1 MTEHESDPQ
10 RRPAH
15 PDAEPSHPTAE
26 LPRAE
31 RAQSDSA
38 PTAPAGG
45 DSAPTVGFATA
56 PGGDSAPTAGF
67 TTAPGGESAP
77 TVGFATASGGE
88 SAPTVGFTTAPGSDF
103 APAAGGSAP
112 AGGEAPRTAESGPA
126 ADNPAAGDGAP
137 RAAEPARAPEAAGS
151 PDRPTPPGPFAPAPA
166 VPQHPV
172 PGQPQP
178 QAGSQPGQPQFPGQP
193 GYPQFPGQPGHPHV
207 AGQPG
212 HPHVAGQPGHPHVAG
227 QPGYPQPGHAQA
239 AGHPG
244 APWYGQQ
251 SGWSGGGQPGQPYGQ
266 QPHPSGQPVPP
277 WAAPQTAGPRPGR
290 IAKLAGAG
298 VAVFA
303 LMLGSGVAGG
313 ALALAVDGDSGITRT
328 YSAAPVINSAD
339 LPRIA
344 AAVQPSVVSIATD
357 NGEGSGVILTADGFV
372 LTNNHVVASAT
383 DGSVV
388 VTFSDGKTA
397 QAQIRGTDP
406 KTDLAVVKAN
416 GVSDL
421 KPATFG
427 DSDAM
432 QVGDQVLA
440 LGSPLGLQG
449 SVTAG
454 ILSARDRTIQ
464 AGSGEQRQEPSQGAS
479 SIAGLLQTDAPI
491 NPGNSGG
498 ALVNTRG
505 EVIGINTAIATAGQ
519 GSSGNIGVGFAI
531 PSNKAKDVAGKLQR
545 GEKVSH
551 PSLGVSV
558 TAAEG
563 GGALV
568 ATVTPGSPAEKAG
581 LQRGDVVT
589 RFGDKVVNDSD
600 DLVGAVQAGKVGDRV
615 EVTYKRNGTEAR
627 ATVTLAETS

>member
-1 MTEHESDPQ
+1 MTEYESDPQ
-10 RRPAH
+10 RRPAAT
-15 PDAEPSHPTAE
+15 DAEPSHPTAE

-31 RAQSDSA
+31 RAQSDSHPDPA
-38 PTAPAGG
+38 PTAPGDPVAPASAAPAATGG
-45 DSAPTVGFATA
+45 DAFRTAEPGRTTDAPVAGDVATRAPEPARTPETTAPDPVRGPGVPAGQPAPAGPFPPATAGPSAPPYPVSGQA
-56 PGGDSAPTAGF
+56 PGGHPH
-67 TTAPGGESAP
+67 
-77 TVGFATASGGE
+77 
-88 SAPTVGFTTAPGSDF
+88 
-103 APAAGGSAP
+103 AAG
-112 AGGEAPRTAESGPA
+112 
-126 ADNPAAGDGAP
+126 
-137 RAAEPARAPEAAGS
+137 
-151 PDRPTPPGPFAPAPA
+151 
-166 VPQHPV
+166 
-172 PGQPQP
+172 
-178 QAGSQPGQPQFPGQP
+178 QPGQPQGTP
-193 GYPQFPGQPGHPHV
+193 Y
-207 AGQPG
+207 
-212 HPHVAGQPGHPHVAG
+212 
-227 QPGYPQPGHAQA
+227 
-239 AGHPG
+239 PG

-251 SGWSGGGQPGQPYGQ
+251 SGWSGGGQPGQPGAGYGQ
-266 QPHPSGQPVPP
+266 HPHHPGQPVPP
-277 WAAPQTAGPRPGR
+277 WAPAPAVGPRPGR

-313 ALALAVDGDSGITRT
+313 ALALAVDGDSGTTRT

-357 NGEGSGVILTADGFV
+357 SGEGSGVILTADGYV
-372 LTNNHVVASAT
+372 LTNNHVVASAGQ
-383 DGSVV
+383 DSVRV
-388 VTFSDGKTA
+388 VFADGKTV
-397 QAQIRGTDP
+397 QARIVGTDP
-406 KTDLAVVKAN
+406 KTDLAVVKAA

-464 AGSGEQRQEPSQGAS
+464 AGSGQQRQEPGQGAS

-519 GSSGNIGVGFAI
+519 GSTGNIGVGFAI

-568 ATVTPGSPAEKAG
+568 AAVTSGSAAEKAG
-581 LQRGDVVT
+581 LQRGDVIT
-589 RFGDKVVNDSD
+589 RFGDKAVNDSD

-615 EVTYKRNGTEAR
+615 VVTYKRNGAEST

>member
-1 MTEHESDPQ
+1 MTEYESDPQ

-31 RAQSDSA
+31 RVQSDSA
-38 PTAPAGG
+38 PVVGDAAPATGDPTPPAGPFAPFAAGPPVGG
-45 DSAPTVGFATA
+45 DVA
-56 PGGDSAPTAGF
+56 
-67 TTAPGGESAP
+67 
-77 TVGFATASGGE
+77 
-88 SAPTVGFTTAPGSDF
+88 
-103 APAAGGSAP
+103 
-112 AGGEAPRTAESGPA
+112 RTAELGHAAATPGADGPHA
-126 ADNPAAGDGAP
+126 APEPARATET
-137 RAAEPARAPEAAGS
+137 AAEPARAAEQAAGPARPAETAAEPARPAES
-151 PDRPTPPGPFAPAPA
+151 APDAGRGADGTATPPGPFAPAPA
-166 VPQHPV
+166 APRYPV

-178 QAGSQPGQPQFPGQP
+178 
-193 GYPQFPGQPGHPHV
+193 GYPHPLNQPGHPQV

-212 HPHVAGQPGHPHVAG
+212 HPQVAGQPGHP
-227 QPGYPQPGHAQA
+227 QAQA
-239 AGHPG
+239 AGYPG

-266 QPHPSGQPVPP
+266 QPHLPGQPLPP
-277 WAAPQTAGPRPGR
+277 WATTAQASGPRPGR
-290 IAKLAGAG
+290 IAKFVGAG

-303 LMLGSGVAGG
+303 LMLGSGVTGG
-313 ALALAVDGDSGITRT
+313 ALALALGGEGGVTRT

-344 AAVQPSVVSIATD
+344 AAVQPSVVSIGTD
-357 NGEGSGVILTADGFV
+357 NGEGSGVILTANGFV

-383 DGSVV
+383 DGKAV
-388 VTFSDGKTA
+388 VTFADGKTA
-397 QAQIRGTDP
+397 QAEVVGTDP

-416 GVSDL
+416 GVSGL
-421 KPATFG
+421 KAATFG

-464 AGSGEQRQEPSQGAS
+464 AGSGQQRQEQNQGAT

-519 GSSGNIGVGFAI
+519 GGSGNIGVGFAI

-551 PSLGVSV
+551 PTLGVSV
-558 TAAEG
+558 TPAEG

-568 ATVTPGSPAEKAG
+568 AAVTPGSAAEKAG

-615 EVTYKRNGTEAR
+615 EVTYKRNGSEST
-627 ATVTLAETS
+627 ATVTLAEAS